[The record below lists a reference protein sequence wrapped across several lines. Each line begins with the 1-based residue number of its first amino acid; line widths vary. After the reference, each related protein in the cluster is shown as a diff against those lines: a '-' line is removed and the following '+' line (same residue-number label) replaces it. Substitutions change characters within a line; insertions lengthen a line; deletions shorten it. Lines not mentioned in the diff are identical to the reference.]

1 MKGFI
6 KVRIVMDILKLDID
20 LENKMVVEKFV
31 LVKNKLRVVKVFCG
45 MNNGQS

>member
-31 LVKNKLRVVKVFCG
+31 LVKNKLRVVKVFRG
-45 MNNGQS
+45 MNNG